1 MPSESDF
8 HGDGTVTLLESA
20 KVVALQGDEAVAE
33 AVRQCDVDVVA
44 AYPITPQTII
54 VEKLAEFVAAGAFKG
69 EFIPVESEHSALSAC
84 LGAAATGARVFTAT
98 SSQGLAYMHEMLY
111 NTSGMRIPVVM
122 AVANRALSAPLVL
135 NADHG
140 DMMGSRD
147 SGWIQ
152 IYAENVEEIYD
163 RTIQMFRLSEDP
175 RVMLPSAIN
184 FEGFI
189 LSHDKER
196 VRLIDDAPI
205 QKFLGRPAPKHRLD
219 PSEPFTFGAMSTPD
233 SYYEF
238 RMQQAD
244 AMKNALVVFRET
256 EDEFEKF
263 SGRRFGAVDAYCTKG
278 ADTTVVVNGCSAG
291 TMRAAARSI
300 NSAGG
305 KVGVLA
311 IKLYRPF
318 PAEEVASSLASSSS
332 VVVMD
337 RSLSLGAP
345 SGPLAE
351 DVRSTLKSAG
361 LGQPVTS
368 VIYGIGGRDLS
379 VEDGKRIF
387 GIPKESGLER
397 DTSLMYGVKS

>member
-1 MPSESDF
+1 MTQMEA
-8 HGDGTVTLLESA
+8 A

-33 AVRQCDVDVVA
+33 AVRQSDVDVVA

-54 VEKLAEFVAAGAFKG
+54 VEKLAEFVAAGRFTG

-84 LGAAATGARVFTAT
+84 VGASATGARVFTAT

-111 NTSGMRIPVVM
+111 NASGMRMPIVM

-152 IYAENVEEIYD
+152 VYAENVEEIYD

-196 VRLIDDAPI
+196 VRLLDDEPI
-205 QKFLGRPAPKHRLD
+205 KKFLGRPAPKHRLD
-219 PSEPFTFGAMSTPD
+219 PKEPLTFGAIANPD
-233 SYYEF
+233 NYYEF
-238 RMQQAD
+238 RMQQAE
-244 AMKNALVVFRET
+244 AMRSALAVFEET
-256 EDEFEKF
+256 EREFEAF
-263 SGRRFGAVDAYCTKG
+263 SGRRYGAVDAYNTEG
-278 ADTTVVVNGCSAG
+278 ADSVAVVNGCAAG
-291 TMRAAARSI
+291 TMRVAARAM
-300 NSAGG
+300 NSGG
-305 KVGVLA
+305 EKVGVLA

-318 PAEEVASSLASSSS
+318 PAGEVAAHLRRAKS
-332 VVVMD
+332 VLTMD
-337 RSLSLGAP
+337 RSISLGAP
-345 SGPLAE
+345 SGPIAQ
-351 DVRSTLKSAG
+351 DVKSTLKGAG
-361 LGQPVTS
+361 MNQPVTS
-368 VIYGIGGRDLS
+368 VVYGIGGRDLS
-379 VEDGKRIF
+379 VEDGRKVF
-387 GIPKESGLER
+387 GLAKEGVSSGE
-397 DTSLMYGVKS
+397 TSVMYGVKG